1 MSLILH
7 VTQGTYSIQGLLN
20 NIPRSVC
27 VCVCVWRSRCSSVEM
42 NLTST
47 HEEAGLIPGLT
58 H

>member
-27 VCVCVWRSRCSSVEM
+27 VCGVPDV
-42 NLTST
+42 
-47 HEEAGLIPGLT
+47 AQ
-58 H
+58 